1 MGHRNS
7 FNMSQIFETEDDQRW
22 SLPEQAPFPFAR
34 AGAPES
40 SNLVYPVDS
49 MPIDG
54 THHPAQG
61 SHASRPSGYSSSNPN
76 MENPHCQPQVQGP
89 LHDPFLHSG
98 TGGFRMIHESYPHQ
112 ASSSTHGSQTYHGV
126 DGGLVDLTMGSG
138 RGPYKRKSPGIP
150 AGGESGSTSRYFDAG
165 SSSDLPSDSWH
176 EKQNPDSHCTT
187 WGLHPSYRG
196 NSLSIGGEGSQ
207 RNVRSRTAFDLQ
219 NNVGRA
225 HITSTPSHHSTSSR
239 TTTDYCSSMN
249 YLAPSSNSSARE
261 WNHPVMPPAAAH
273 GRNFPPDT
281 SFFCYDMNHYDMVT
295 DSISTSLEMGNYHND
310 FNSNRSSL
318 PQHLPDYL
326 QSSRGVRS
334 SYNQRSS
341 PAFRTSSSYLCHG
354 HVGTSDDASQLF
366 AEGYSSRHSRPFSTL
381 GLRSSDRNG
390 RTRVSSDRYR
400 SLAGEAGFRE
410 QLASEG
416 VILPDRST
424 YYGSRSMFDQH
435 RDMRLDIDE
444 MGYEELL
451 ALGERIGHVNTG
463 LTEELISKCMTE
475 SIYCSSDQIQEE
487 GNCVI
492 CLEEYVNMDD
502 VGTLK
507 SCSHDFHVGCIRKWL
522 LMKNVCPICK
532 KTALDDED
540 MKEK

>member
-1 MGHRNS
+1 
-7 FNMSQIFETEDDQRW
+7 MSQIFGTEDDQRW
-22 SLPEQAPFPFAR
+22 NVPEQAPLPFAR
-34 AGAPES
+34 AGVPEG
-40 SNLVYPVDS
+40 SNIVYPVDS
-49 MPIDG
+49 MSIDG
-54 THHPAQG
+54 VHHSSQG
-61 SHASRPSGYSSSNPN
+61 HASRPSGYSSSNPN
-76 MENPHCQPQVQGP
+76 MEIPHCQPQVQGP
-89 LHDPFLHSG
+89 FHDPFLHSG
-98 TGGFRMIHESYPHQ
+98 TGGFHMIHENYPHQ
-112 ASSSTHGSQTYHGV
+112 ASSSAHGGQTYHGV

-165 SSSDLPSDSWH
+165 SSSDLPSDSWQ
-176 EKQNPDSHCTT
+176 EKQNPDPHYTT

-207 RNVRSRTAFDLQ
+207 RNVRSRAAFDLQ

-225 HITSTPSHHSTSSR
+225 HITSTPSHHSNSSR
-239 TTTDYCSSMN
+239 TSTDYCSSVN

-261 WNHPVMPPAAAH
+261 WNHAVMPPAAAH
-273 GRNFPPDT
+273 GRNFAPDA

-295 DSISTSLEMGNYHND
+295 GNISTSLEMGNYHND
-310 FNSNRSSL
+310 FTSNRSSL
-318 PQHLPDYL
+318 PQHLPGSL
-326 QSSRGVRS
+326 PSSRGVRS
-334 SYNQRSS
+334 SYSQRSS
-341 PAFRTSSSYLCHG
+341 PTFRTSSSYMRHG
-354 HVGTSDDASQLF
+354 HVGTSDDGSQLF
-366 AEGYSSRHSRPFSTL
+366 TEGYASRHSRPLSTL

-410 QLASEG
+410 QLASE
-416 VILPDRST
+416 
-424 YYGSRSMFDQH
+424 
-435 RDMRLDIDE
+435 
-444 MGYEELL
+444 ELL

-463 LTEELISKCMTE
+463 LSEELISKCMTE
-475 SIYCSSDQIQEE
+475 SIYCSSDQNHEE

-507 SCSHDFHVGCIRKWL
+507 SCIHDFHVGCIRRWL
-522 LMKNVCPICK
+522 SMKNVCPICK
-532 KTALDDED
+532 KTALDDDD

>member
-7 FNMSQIFETEDDQRW
+7 FNMSQIFGTEDDQRW
-22 SLPEQAPFPFAR
+22 NVPEQAPLPFAR
-34 AGAPES
+34 AGVPES
-40 SNLVYPVDS
+40 SNIYPVDS
-49 MPIDG
+49 MSIDG
-54 THHPAQG
+54 THHSSQG
-61 SHASRPSGYSSSNPN
+61 HASRPSGYSSSNPN
-76 MENPHCQPQVQGP
+76 MEIPHCQPQVQGS

-98 TGGFRMIHESYPHQ
+98 TGGFHMIHENYPHQ
-112 ASSSTHGSQTYHGV
+112 ASSSAHGGQTYHGV

-138 RGPYKRKSPGIP
+138 RGPYKRKSPGVP
-150 AGGESGSTSRYFDAG
+150 GGGESSSTSRYFDAG
-165 SSSDLPSDSWH
+165 SSSDLPCDSWQ
-176 EKQNPDSHCTT
+176 EKQNPDSHYTT

-207 RNVRSRTAFDLQ
+207 RNVRSRAAFDMQ

-225 HITSTPSHHSTSSR
+225 HMTSTPPHHSNSSR
-239 TTTDYCSSMN
+239 TSTDYCSSVN

-261 WNHPVMPPAAAH
+261 WNHAVMPPATAH
-273 GRNFPPDT
+273 GRNYAPADA
-281 SFFCYDMNHYDMVT
+281 SFFCYEMNHYDMVT
-295 DSISTSLEMGNYHND
+295 GNISTSLEMGNYHND
-310 FNSNRSSL
+310 FTSNRSSL
-318 PQHLPDYL
+318 PQHLPGNL
-326 QSSRGVRS
+326 PSSRGVRS
-334 SYNQRSS
+334 SYSQRSS
-341 PAFRTSSSYLCHG
+341 PTFRTSSSYLRHG
-354 HVGTSDDASQLF
+354 HVGTSDDASQLL
-366 AEGYSSRHSRPFSTL
+366 AEGYSSRHSRPLSTL

-400 SLAGEAGFRE
+400 SLAGDAGFRE

-416 VILPDRST
+416 VIIPDRST

-435 RDMRLDIDE
+435 RDMRLDIDD

-463 LTEELISKCMTE
+463 LSEELISKCMTE
-475 SIYCSSDQIQEE
+475 SIYCSSDQIHEE

-507 SCSHDFHVGCIRKWL
+507 SCRHDFHVGCIRRWL
-522 LMKNVCPICK
+522 SMKNVCPICK
-532 KTALDDED
+532 KTALDDDD

>member
-22 SLPEQAPFPFAR
+22 NHPEQPPLPFAR

-49 MPIDG
+49 MSIDG

-76 MENPHCQPQVQGP
+76 MEIPHCQPQVQGP

-98 TGGFRMIHESYPHQ
+98 TGGGFHMIHESYPHQ
-112 ASSSTHGSQTYHGV
+112 ASSSSHGGQTYHGV

-138 RGPYKRKSPGIP
+138 RGPYKRKSPSIP

-176 EKQNPDSHCTT
+176 EKQNPDSHYTS

-196 NSLSIGGEGSQ
+196 
-207 RNVRSRTAFDLQ
+207 
-219 NNVGRA
+219 RA
-225 HITSTPSHHSTSSR
+225 HTTSTPPHHSNSSR
-239 TTTDYCSSMN
+239 TSTDYCSSVN

-261 WNHPVMPPAAAH
+261 WNHAVMPPAAAH

-281 SFFCYDMNHYDMVT
+281 SFYCYDMNHYDMVT
-295 DSISTSLEMGNYHND
+295 GNISTSLEMGNYHND
-310 FNSNRSSL
+310 FNPNRSSL
-318 PQHLPDYL
+318 PQHLPGNL

-341 PAFRTSSSYLCHG
+341 PAFRASSSYLRHG
-354 HVGTSDDASQLF
+354 HVGTSDDASQMF
-366 AEGYSSRHSRPFSTL
+366 AEGYSSRHSRPLSTL

-390 RTRVSSDRYR
+390 RARVSSDRYR
-400 SLAGEAGFRE
+400 SLAGDAGFRE

-435 RDMRLDIDE
+435 RDMRLDIDD

-463 LTEELISKCMTE
+463 LSEELISKCLTE
-475 SIYCSSDQIQEE
+475 SIYCSSDQIHEE

-522 LMKNVCPICK
+522 SMKNVCPICK
-532 KTALDDED
+532 KTAFDDDD